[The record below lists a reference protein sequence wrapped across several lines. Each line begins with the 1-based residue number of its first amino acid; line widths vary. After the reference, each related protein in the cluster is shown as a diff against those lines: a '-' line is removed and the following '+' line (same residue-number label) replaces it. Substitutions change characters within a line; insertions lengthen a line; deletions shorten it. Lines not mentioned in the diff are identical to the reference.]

1 MLPSRPGAGSDPAGE
16 DEPAHADAAVHALG
30 SGTGLRFVLLVALVA
45 ASTVSMMSDHIV
57 LRRLLGDPNN
67 DSAGCNIAAGR
78 DPGGTFWG
86 NGTALAG
93 RNAEALKACAEPF
106 QIAWWAPIVVVGTVF
121 ALAAVLCWAT
131 PLWKIRRR
139 GLRPVD
145 PVPLEKSS
153 LQVRLGIGIRLLT
166 HRGCV
171 CAALPAHVHP
181 PDAQQRGADPA
192 GHRRPVRR
200 PERYVSQPTDGP
212 GRRCGAL
219 TWDAQYPAYR
229 CAKCGAADTRW
240 PGPALRGGGA

>member
-1 MLPSRPGAGSDPAGE
+1 M
-16 DEPAHADAAVHALG
+16 
-30 SGTGLRFVLLVALVA
+30 ALVA

-86 NGTALAG
+86 SFTALAG

-139 GLRPVD
+139 GLLPVAPSLEALPSVASRELYADRARCGTRSDLPGPPPRSSARTRVQRGRSHHGLRCVEDRHPVCRWGRVGKRLGCRLGRD
-145 PVPLEKSS
+145 PPLGAGRSV
-153 LQVRLGIGIRLLT
+153 VRLG
-166 HRGCV
+166 
-171 CAALPAHVHP
+171 
-181 PDAQQRGADPA
+181 
-192 GHRRPVRR
+192 
-200 PERYVSQPTDGP
+200 
-212 GRRCGAL
+212 
-219 TWDAQYPAYR
+219 W
-229 CAKCGAADTRW
+229 
-240 PGPALRGGGA
+240 